1 MFRHQGAILRRFI
14 KKKDNKYNMYLG
26 ASWTCR
32 LYVFDSGMEAR
43 VICDA
48 LLLMAWTGR

>member
-43 VICDA
+43 VNMWCVVTDG
-48 LLLMAWTGR
+48 LDR